1 MAIPV
6 VDSVSNLSGS
16 GAGPFTWSHTC
27 GGTDRLLLL
36 FVTHYHASNTIAS
49 ATYNGVSMTAV
60 PNGSAVNGS
69 GYLCFITTFYLI
81 APPVGTYIVSVT
93 PSGGLFDFGASSIS
107 LSDVHQTVALGTAV
121 NAIGLSTTPTVT
133 ASSATDE
140 LVVDGLVIIN
150 SGTLSVGAGQ
160 TSRWNAA
167 TANAFIRYAGSTEG
181 GAASTTMSWSN
192 TTSQFWA
199 TVAIPVLPVG
209 GGGSS
214 TIVPIQAYYRRRRA
228 A

>member
-36 FVTHYHASNTIAS
+36 FVTHYHTSNTIAS

-81 APPVGTYIVSVT
+81 TPATAAATCT
-93 PSGGLFDFGASSIS
+93 PS
-107 LSDVHQTVALGTAV
+107 
-121 NAIGLSTTPTVT
+121 
-133 ASSATDE
+133 ATG
-140 LVVDGLVIIN
+140 V
-150 SGTLSVGAGQ
+150 
-160 TSRWNAA
+160 
-167 TANAFIRYAGSTEG
+167 
-181 GAASTTMSWSN
+181 MSYEMEPYGPHL
-192 TTSQFWA
+192 QRHF
-199 TVAIPVLPVG
+199 
-209 GGGSS
+209 
-214 TIVPIQAYYRRRRA
+214 
-228 A
+228 